1 MVTLAS
7 LLLVGA
13 AFYWFAAGQYAIGLV
28 AAWLMT
34 FLDTVDGKLARVTVT
49 HTKFGNVFDHGIDL
63 VHPPFWYWAW
73 MIGLQATG
81 MKSEEHTSELQS
93 LMRISYAVFCLNKKK
108 LDTPK
113 ESYRHAHITHNCIR
127 TAARAE

>member
-34 FLDTVDGKLARVTVT
+34 FLDTVDGKLERVTVT

-63 VHPPFWYWAW
+63 VPPPFWYWAW

-81 MKSEEHTSELQS
+81 KIGNSSSREGGGQYVL
-93 LMRISYAVFCLNKKK
+93 ISVV
-108 LDTPK
+108 
-113 ESYRHAHITHNCIR
+113 
-127 TAARAE
+127 AE

>member
-81 MKSEEHTSELQS
+81 MTPPDALPLLAVIVGEIGRASCRERVGQVGENSVVAGS
-93 LMRISYAVFCLNKKK
+93 LKNKQ
-108 LDTPK
+108 
-113 ESYRHAHITHNCIR
+113 
-127 TAARAE
+127 